1 MMNEILAPFTEF
13 MRRIPLQSPR
23 IPYISNVTGRWIT
36 SAETTDPR
44 YWANHLRQAVRFSDG
59 LKEILQDPHR
69 ILLEVGPGQTLSSLA
84 KSQLGQA
91 GRGGDAIVLSSLRH
105 ALEEKPDVAF
115 MMNTLGRIW
124 VNGGKVDWTGFHKH
138 ESRRRIPLPTY
149 PFERQRYWIEANRQN
164 NESTSTRVVS
174 TARKEDVADWFYVPS
189 WKRSVAPAS
198 SKLDESG
205 HWLIFAD
212 QFGIGSGL
220 ATRLREQGADVVT
233 VGIGE
238 GFGKINETSYTVKPN
253 RLEDYKALIN
263 DLNAQGRSPNR
274 IFHLWLIDSAVPEQ
288 QYRGY
293 NSLIHL
299 TQALGSEMVTHP
311 IQLAVVMT
319 DVQEVTGEETIAPA
333 KALALGA
340 CTVIPQEY
348 ANITCRRIDVALPNS
363 DPAKERLSR
372 QLLAEILGQSEDLI
386 VAYRGVHRW
395 VQIFEP
401 TRLEQET
408 LGLTRLKE
416 GGVYLI
422 TGGLGGIG
430 LVFAE
435 HLSKNYKARLVLTGR
450 TSLPPR
456 EEWAEW
462 LETHEESET
471 TARKIL
477 RVQEIEALGG
487 EVEVFSAD
495 VADETKMGQ
504 AIAAARNRFQ
514 RIDGVIHTAGL
525 GSTEM
530 IQQLTPETSENVLTP
545 KVKGTEVV
553 FDLLK
558 DDHLDFVAL
567 CSSVASILGGFA
579 MADYCAANVY
589 LDAFAHCQ
597 ASSNGTQT
605 VAINWD
611 RWQEVG
617 MAANP
622 ETTAGLSAQQQAELN
637 KGIRTAEGVDA
648 FERILRT
655 NLGQVIVST
664 SNFDAKVTKSV
675 KLKMVDDSGA
685 GVKSSET
692 LTYHP
697 RPVLR
702 SEYTAPRNDVDRAL
716 IDMWQGLLGIEE
728 VGIHD
733 NFFELGGH
741 SLLAT
746 QFISRVRD
754 TFKVELSLRQL
765 FESGTIAELSEII
778 VAAESQT
785 GQIGRIAQLLVMV
798 ENMSAEEVSRS
809 LQERTQS

>member
-1 MMNEILAPFTEF
+1 M
-13 MRRIPLQSPR
+13 SP
-23 IPYISNVTGRWIT
+23 
-36 SAETTDPR
+36 
-44 YWANHLRQAVRFSDG
+44 
-59 LKEILQDPHR
+59 
-69 ILLEVGPGQTLSSLA
+69 
-84 KSQLGQA
+84 
-91 GRGGDAIVLSSLRH
+91 
-105 ALEEKPDVAF
+105 
-115 MMNTLGRIW
+115 
-124 VNGGKVDWTGFHKH
+124 VDEG
-138 ESRRRIPLPTY
+138 
-149 PFERQRYWIEANRQN
+149 N
-164 NESTSTRVVS
+164 
-174 TARKEDVADWFYVPS
+174 
-189 WKRSVAPAS
+189 
-198 SKLDESG
+198 
-205 HWLIFAD
+205 WLIFAD
-212 QFGIGSGL
+212 QSGVADAIARHL
-220 ATRLREQGADVVT
+220 AEQNANVVT
-233 VGIGE
+233 VRIGPE
-238 GFGKINETSYTVKPN
+238 FRRVDDISYTVRPSQ
-253 RLEDYKALIN
+253 LADYKALIN
-263 DLNAQGRSPNR
+263 ELNAQERSPHR
-274 IFHLWLIDSAVPEQ
+274 IFHLWLTDGEVPGQ
-288 QYRGY
+288 QDRGY
-293 NSLIHL
+293 NSLINL
-299 TQALGSEMVTHP
+299 TQALASEMVTHS
-311 IQLAVVMT
+311 IQLGVVMT
-319 DVQEVTGEETIAPA
+319 DVQEVTGEEEIAPA

-363 DPAKERLSR
+363 DLAKERLSR
-372 QLLAEILGQSEDLI
+372 QLLTEILGKSEDLI
-386 VAYRGVHRW
+386 VAYRGPHRW

-401 TRLEQET
+401 TRLEPET
-408 LGLTRLKE
+408 LGSTRLKE

-435 HLSKNYKARLVLTGR
+435 HLSKNYKAKLVLTGR

-456 EEWAEW
+456 EKWADW
-462 LETHEESET
+462 LATHEESET

-477 RVQEIEALGG
+477 RVREIEALGG
-487 EVEVFSAD
+487 EVEVLSAD
-495 VADETKMGQ
+495 VADEMKMGQ

-525 GSTEM
+525 GGTEM
-530 IQQLTPETSENVLTP
+530 IQQLTPEISKNVLTP

-589 LDAFAHCQ
+589 LDAFAHRQ
-597 ASSNGTQT
+597 ASRNGTQT

-622 ETTAGLSAQQQAELN
+622 ETTTGLSAQQQAELN
-637 KGIRTAEGVDA
+637 KGIRTTEGVDA

-675 KLKMVDDSGA
+675 KLKVVDDSGA
-685 GVKSSET
+685 GAKNSET

-778 VAAESQT
+778 VAAESQR